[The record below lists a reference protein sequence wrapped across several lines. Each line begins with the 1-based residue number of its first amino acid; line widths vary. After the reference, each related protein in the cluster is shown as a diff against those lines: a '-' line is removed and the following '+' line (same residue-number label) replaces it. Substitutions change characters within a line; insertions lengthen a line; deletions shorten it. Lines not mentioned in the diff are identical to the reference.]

1 MKKILFI
8 FFAFFAFSSSLIFAE
23 TGQEAAEL
31 DALVEAALQDT
42 SALKDRV
49 SSLIEHDLFKN
60 KKYIRDLSEDITDDD
75 KIALFDLHKSKPKK
89 AMVRNIW
96 PGYGLGS
103 LSQGNIGAFIPH
115 AIIDGAGTIAFCGA
129 GGLAASVFTVELV
142 FNFFAYIFITGPIA
156 SATGNNDVA
165 NWVSLFSP
173 DFYKYCAIIGG
184 IGLGTIITSRLV
196 SLIWPNQFAK
206 RFDKTLRESL
216 NIDGVVEKIS
226 VEPIIIP
233 DETATVGLLL
243 NFRFK
248 NY

>member
-8 FFAFFAFSSSLIFAE
+8 FFAFFTLLSGMIFSETAE
-23 TGQEAAEL
+23 EAAEL

-42 SALKDRV
+42 SVLKDRV
-49 SSLIEHDLFKN
+49 GALIEHDLFKN
-60 KKYIRDLSEDITDDD
+60 EKYIRDLSEDLTDDD

-103 LSQGNIGAFIPH
+103 LAQGNIGAFIPH
-115 AIIDGAGTIAFCGA
+115 MIVDGAGTVAFCGA
-129 GGLAASVFTVELV
+129 GGLAAGLFAFDLSA
-142 FNFFAYIFITGPIA
+142 NFVALIFIAPFA
-156 SATGNNDVA
+156 SASGNDVQ
-165 NWVSLFSP
+165 WISFFPSDL
-173 DFYKYCAIIGG
+173 YKYCAIVGG
-184 IGLGTIITSRLV
+184 IGLGTIVVSRLV

-216 NIDGVVEKIS
+216 NLDGIVEKIS
-226 VEPIIIP
+226 VEPIIVP
-233 DETATVGLLL
+233 DESATVGLLL

>member
-23 TGQEAAEL
+23 TEQEAAEL

-115 AIIDGAGTIAFCGA
+115 AIIDGAGTIAFGGA
-129 GGLAASVFTVELV
+129 GGLL
-142 FNFFAYIFITGPIA
+142 
-156 SATGNNDVA
+156 
-165 NWVSLFSP
+165 VSLFTIDIMFNVFLAPFSSMFNSTSSYEWHWIFL
-173 DFYKYCAIIGG
+173 DVYKYCAIIGG

>member
-23 TGQEAAEL
+23 TEQEAAEL

-129 GGLAASVFTVELV
+129 GGLAVSLFTVEICI
-142 FNFFAYIFITGPIA
+142 NFLRLIFIAPFA
-156 SATGNNDVA
+156 SASGNDVIL
-165 NWVSLFSP
+165 WRGLFSS
-173 DFYKYCAIIGG
+173 DLYKYCAFIGG

>member
-8 FFAFFAFSSSLIFAE
+8 FFAFFTLFSGMIFSETAE
-23 TGQEAAEL
+23 EAAEL

-42 SALKDRV
+42 SVLKDRV
-49 SSLIEHDLFKN
+49 GALIEHDLFKN
-60 KKYIRDLSEDITDDD
+60 EKYIRDLSEDLTDDD

-103 LSQGNIGAFIPH
+103 LAQGNIGAFIPH
-115 AIIDGAGTIAFCGA
+115 MIVDGAGTVAFCGA
-129 GGLAASVFTVELV
+129 GGLAAGLFAFDLSA
-142 FNFFAYIFITGPIA
+142 NFVALIFIAPFA
-156 SATGNNDVA
+156 SASGNDVQ
-165 NWVSLFSP
+165 WISFFPSDL
-173 DFYKYCAIIGG
+173 YKYCAIVGG
-184 IGLGTIITSRLV
+184 IGLGTIVVSRLV

-216 NIDGVVEKIS
+216 NLDGIVEKIS
-226 VEPIIIP
+226 VEPIIVP
-233 DETATVGLLL
+233 DESATVGLLL

>member
-8 FFAFFAFSSSLIFAE
+8 AFAFFALSSSMVFSETAE
-23 TGQEAAEL
+23 EAAEL

-42 SALKDRV
+42 SVLKDRV
-49 SSLIEHDLFKN
+49 GALIEHDLFKN
-60 KKYIRDLSEDITDDD
+60 EKYIRDLSEDLTDDD

-89 AMVRNIW
+89 AMVCNIW

-115 AIIDGAGTIAFCGA
+115 MIVDGAGTVAFCGA
-129 GGLAASVFTVELV
+129 GGLAAALFSAEICI
-142 FNFFAYIFITGPIA
+142 NFLRLIFIAPFA
-156 SATGNNDVA
+156 SSSGNDVIL
-165 NWVSLFSP
+165 WRGLFSP
-173 DFYKYCAIIGG
+173 DLYKYCAIVGG
-184 IGLGTIITSRLV
+184 IGLGTIVVSRLV

-216 NIDGVVEKIS
+216 NLDGIVEKIS
-226 VEPIIIP
+226 VEPIIVP
-233 DETATVGLLL
+233 DESATVGLML
-243 NFRFK
+243 NLRFK

>member
-8 FFAFFAFSSSLIFAE
+8 FFAFFTLFSGMIFSETAE
-23 TGQEAAEL
+23 EAAEL

-42 SALKDRV
+42 SVLKDRV
-49 SSLIEHDLFKN
+49 GALIEHDLFKN
-60 KKYIRDLSEDITDDD
+60 EKYIRDLSEDLTDDD

-103 LSQGNIGAFIPH
+103 LAQGNIGAFIPH
-115 AIIDGAGTIAFCGA
+115 MIVDGAGTVAFCGA
-129 GGLAASVFTVELV
+129 GGLAAGLFAFDLSA
-142 FNFFAYIFITGPIA
+142 NFVALIFIAPFA
-156 SATGNNDVA
+156 SASGNDVQ
-165 NWVSLFSP
+165 WISFFPP
-173 DFYKYCAIIGG
+173 DLYKYCAIVGG
-184 IGLGTIITSRLV
+184 IGLGTIVVSRLV

-216 NIDGVVEKIS
+216 NLDGIVEKIS
-226 VEPIIIP
+226 VEPIIVP
-233 DETATVGLLL
+233 DESATVGLLL

>member
-23 TGQEAAEL
+23 TEQEAAEL

-115 AIIDGAGTIAFCGA
+115 AIIDGAGTIAFSGA
-129 GGLAASVFTVELV
+129 VGLL
-142 FNFFAYIFITGPIA
+142 G
-156 SATGNNDVA
+156 
-165 NWVSLFSP
+165 SLFTIDIISNVLVALFSAP
-173 DFYKYCAIIGG
+173 FSSMFNSTSGYEWHWIFLDGYKYCAIIGG